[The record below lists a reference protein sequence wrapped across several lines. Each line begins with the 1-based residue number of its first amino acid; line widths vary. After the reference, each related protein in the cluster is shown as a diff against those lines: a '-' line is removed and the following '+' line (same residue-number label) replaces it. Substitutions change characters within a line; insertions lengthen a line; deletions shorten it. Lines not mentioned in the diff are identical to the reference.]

1 MDGGAWQATVHGVAK
16 SRTRLSDFTFTCST
30 SKASSTQN
38 FFKNPA
44 KTMAYDQ
51 IFLGF
56 LDMRMLQPDPE
67 MEDGV
72 KPLEA
77 AAKSVLQHQASTVV
91 QQIFPT
97 VDTINVKITMCL
109 SAIILYI
116 FQVTSYLK
124 NKLE

>member
-1 MDGGAWQATVHGVAK
+1 
-16 SRTRLSDFTFTCST
+16 
-30 SKASSTQN
+30 
-38 FFKNPA
+38 
-44 KTMAYDQ
+44 
-51 IFLGF
+51 
-56 LDMRMLQPDPE
+56 

-77 AAKSVLQHQASTVV
+77 AAKSVLQHKASTVV